1 MTPPDAN
8 IGPQE
13 SRQSGGAVLIV
24 DDNPQNAELL
34 EAYLDGLGYEI
45 RTAND
50 GAEALASVE
59 QAPPDLILLDI
70 MMPRISGFQVCERLK
85 DSPATRDIPIIM
97 VTALNEEG
105 DIERAVESGA
115 NDFLTKP
122 VNKVELVTRVK
133 SLMEVGR
140 LRRQLD
146 RTLDEVRRLG
156 GKLEL

>member
-1 MTPPDAN
+1 MQPPNAN
-8 IGPQE
+8 IGPNE
-13 SRQSGGAVLIV
+13 PRSGGGAVLIV

-45 RTAND
+45 RTAKD
-50 GAEALASVE
+50 GVEALASVE

-97 VTALNEEG
+97 VTALNEDG

-156 GKLEL
+156 GKLDL